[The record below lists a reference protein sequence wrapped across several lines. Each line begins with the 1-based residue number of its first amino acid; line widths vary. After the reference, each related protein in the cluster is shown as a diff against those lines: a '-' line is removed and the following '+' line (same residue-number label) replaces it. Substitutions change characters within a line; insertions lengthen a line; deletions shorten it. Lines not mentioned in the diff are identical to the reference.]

1 MKRNDIDD
9 LTPYQKRKKNST
21 LKNTN
26 KRAPKTK
33 DEDANLVDEPIGH
46 ESEVAPKKK
55 KTSSTKKTSKPK
67 KTEEPKAESKDGD
80 PVIEGVTGH
89 ESGHESSGH
98 ESGHDSESKVEPV
111 VAKESNTN
119 DKEET
124 KPEPTVEDVEP
135 IVESGHESESKKPS
149 IFKEEE
155 KKVEEP
161 KVENTSKRPKAK
173 TVTKVFATI
182 TCIIAII
189 GIIGGIGAIIF
200 ANKLLE
206 GKPEFDRTKLE
217 SQESSVI
224 YDMNGNEIVELG
236 LYLRENIEYDDMP
249 NSLVDAFLS
258 IEDSRYFEHFGF
270 DIPRFTKA
278 ILENIKSG
286 GFGQGGSTMTMQLV
300 KNSYFQVDADGEST
314 MAAHKGMSGVQRKMQ
329 EIVLAIEAN
338 KEVSKKDI
346 LALYIN
352 KINYG
357 NNIRGVQKAAQYY
370 FGKDASELGLV
381 ESAFLAGIIN
391 APNNYNPYNELYKH
405 DESYIYLNSNITYLE
420 NAQKRTAEVL
430 DLMAYHGYIT
440 KEESALAKTVKIEN
454 LLTGVAKKFNSY
466 SQYYQD
472 YIDAVIEEATE
483 VTGKNPYTTS
493 MHIYTAMNPYMQ
505 EVLYNIENEKTDL
518 KYSNDLEQSALTV
531 LNNQTGELIALGG
544 GRNQAQSARQFN
556 RATSS
561 YLQPGSSIK
570 PVIEYAL
577 AFDRLGWSTAH
588 TITDMPYYLYG
599 GNVLI
604 ANAGGQG
611 YTGDM
616 LITEAIARSLNTPA
630 VQTLQAVIKEIGEDG
645 VKEYL
650 REIGITR
657 NLDTF
662 DLQWAIGGNTCLV
675 TPVQLAAAHAIFMN
689 DGYYVKPHTIKKIV
703 FQDDSEYVSD
713 TKGTQVISSAAAYM
727 TATCLEYNVS
737 GPYYNNM
744 QILKRKYP
752 VYAKTGTT
760 DWSTS
765 GRAYGIPTGAPKDMW
780 LVCQNSNFTISIW
793 LGFDRAEVGS
803 YFTTSE
809 DMANLKGRIGR
820 YILNEL
826 DENVEGNTEGVQR
839 PDDVSDVTI
848 VKGAYPYCAPDGG
861 YETVKGLIKTSA
873 LKENPLTS
881 VSSVLS
887 NLPVKENANS
897 GLNATGSKTDDGRIV
912 VNFYSGGYFC
922 SNGQQDLTATN
933 VFGKTTNATGRC
945 YFPHY
950 QQSGSSSVYGEVT
963 LYKDGEYFS
972 SQSGEGAVEFS
983 DVGDGSFRA
992 CVYANDQESCT
1003 DIN

>member
-493 MHIYTAMNPYMQ
+493 MHIYTAMNPYIQ
-505 EVLYNIENEKTDL
+505 EVLYTIENEKTDL

-887 NLPVKENANS
+887 NLPVKENANG

>member
-1 MKRNDIDD
+1 
-9 LTPYQKRKKNST
+9 
-21 LKNTN
+21 
-26 KRAPKTK
+26 
-33 DEDANLVDEPIGH
+33 
-46 ESEVAPKKK
+46 
-55 KTSSTKKTSKPK
+55 
-67 KTEEPKAESKDGD
+67 
-80 PVIEGVTGH
+80 
-89 ESGHESSGH
+89 
-98 ESGHDSESKVEPV
+98 
-111 VAKESNTN
+111 
-119 DKEET
+119 
-124 KPEPTVEDVEP
+124 
-135 IVESGHESESKKPS
+135 
-149 IFKEEE
+149 
-155 KKVEEP
+155 
-161 KVENTSKRPKAK
+161 
-173 TVTKVFATI
+173 
-182 TCIIAII
+182 
-189 GIIGGIGAIIF
+189 
-200 ANKLLE
+200 
-206 GKPEFDRTKLE
+206 
-217 SQESSVI
+217 
-224 YDMNGNEIVELG
+224 
-236 LYLRENIEYDDMP
+236 
-249 NSLVDAFLS
+249 
-258 IEDSRYFEHFGF
+258 
-270 DIPRFTKA
+270 
-278 ILENIKSG
+278 
-286 GFGQGGSTMTMQLV
+286 
-300 KNSYFQVDADGEST
+300 
-314 MAAHKGMSGVQRKMQ
+314 
-329 EIVLAIEAN
+329 
-338 KEVSKKDI
+338 
-346 LALYIN
+346 
-352 KINYG
+352 
-357 NNIRGVQKAAQYY
+357 
-370 FGKDASELGLV
+370 
-381 ESAFLAGIIN
+381 
-391 APNNYNPYNELYKH
+391 
-405 DESYIYLNSNITYLE
+405 
-420 NAQKRTAEVL
+420 
-430 DLMAYHGYIT
+430 
-440 KEESALAKTVKIEN
+440 
-454 LLTGVAKKFNSY
+454 
-466 SQYYQD
+466 
-472 YIDAVIEEATE
+472 
-483 VTGKNPYTTS
+483 
-493 MHIYTAMNPYMQ
+493 MNPYMQ

-630 VQTLQAVIKEIGEDG
+630 VQTLQAVIQEIGEDG

-689 DGYYVKPHTIKKIV
+689 DGYYIKPHTIQKIV

-887 NLPVKENANS
+887 NLPVKENANG

-972 SQSGEGAVEFS
+972 SQSGEGAVEFY
-983 DVGDGSFRA
+983 DVGDGNFRA

-1003 DIN
+1003 DIK

>member
-440 KEESALAKTVKIEN
+440 KEEAALAKTVKIEN

>member
-26 KRAPKTK
+26 KRAPKAN

-314 MAAHKGMSGVQRKMQ
+314 MAAHKGMNGVQRKMQ

-887 NLPVKENANS
+887 NLPVKENANG

>member
-1 MKRNDIDD
+1 MEESKDV
-9 LTPYQKRKKNST
+9 KSNS
-21 LKNTN
+21 
-26 KRAPKTK
+26 
-33 DEDANLVDEPIGH
+33 
-46 ESEVAPKKK
+46 KK

-189 GIIGGIGAIIF
+189 GILGGIGAIIF

-440 KEESALAKTVKIEN
+440 KEEAALAKTVKIEN

-630 VQTLQAVIKEIGEDG
+630 VQTLQAVIQEIGEDG

-689 DGYYVKPHTIKKIV
+689 EGYYIKPHTIQKIV

-861 YETVKGLIKTSA
+861 HETVKGLIKTSA
-873 LKENPLTS
+873 LKKKPLTS
-881 VSSVLS
+881 VSSVLA
-887 NLPVKENANS
+887 NLPVKENANG

-950 QQSGSSSVYGEVT
+950 QQTGSSFVYGEVT

-972 SQSGEGAVEFS
+972 SSSGEGSAEFF
-983 DVGDGSFRA
+983 DVGDGNFRA

-1003 DIN
+1003 DIK

>member
-887 NLPVKENANS
+887 NLPVKENANG

>member
-26 KRAPKTK
+26 KRAPKAN
-33 DEDANLVDEPIGH
+33 DEDANLAVE
-46 ESEVAPKKK
+46 ESKDVKSNSKK

-440 KEESALAKTVKIEN
+440 KEEAALAKTVKIEN

-630 VQTLQAVIKEIGEDG
+630 VQTLQAVIQEIGEDG

-689 DGYYVKPHTIKKIV
+689 EGYYIKPHTIQKIV

-861 YETVKGLIKTSA
+861 HETVKGLIKTSA
-873 LKENPLTS
+873 LKKKPLTS
-881 VSSVLS
+881 VSSVLA
-887 NLPVKENANS
+887 NLPVKENANG

-950 QQSGSSSVYGEVT
+950 QQTGSSFVYGEVT

-972 SQSGEGAVEFS
+972 SSSGEGSAEFF
-983 DVGDGSFRA
+983 DVGDGNFRA

-1003 DIN
+1003 DIK

>member
-189 GIIGGIGAIIF
+189 GILGGIGAIIF

-206 GKPEFDRTKLE
+206 GKPKFDRTKLE

-933 VFGKTTNATGRC
+933 VYGKTTNATGRC

>member
-26 KRAPKTK
+26 KRAPKAN
-33 DEDANLVDEPIGH
+33 DEDANLAVE
-46 ESEVAPKKK
+46 ESKDVKSNSKK

-189 GIIGGIGAIIF
+189 GILGGIGAIIF

-440 KEESALAKTVKIEN
+440 KEEAALAKTVKIEN

-630 VQTLQAVIKEIGEDG
+630 VQTLQAVIQEIGEDG

-689 DGYYVKPHTIKKIV
+689 EGYYIKPHTIQKIV

-861 YETVKGLIKTSA
+861 HETVKGLIKTSA
-873 LKENPLTS
+873 LKKKPLTS
-881 VSSVLS
+881 VSSVLA
-887 NLPVKENANS
+887 NLPVKENANG

-950 QQSGSSSVYGEVT
+950 QQTGSSFVYGEVT

-972 SQSGEGAVEFS
+972 SSSGEGSAEFF
-983 DVGDGSFRA
+983 DVGDGNFRA

-1003 DIN
+1003 DIK

>member
-440 KEESALAKTVKIEN
+440 KEEAALAKTVKIEN

-887 NLPVKENANS
+887 NLPVKENANG

>member
-26 KRAPKTK
+26 KRGSKQP
-33 DEDANLVDEPIGH
+33 NLVDESTEIEAGL
-46 ESEVAPKKK
+46 ESGLESKPKK
-55 KTSSTKKTSKPK
+55 KKTSKPK
-67 KTEEPKAESKDGD
+67 KKEEPKVESKDSEPIVED
-80 PVIEGVTGH
+80 VEPIEDT
-89 ESGHESSGH
+89 
-98 ESGHDSESKVEPV
+98 GHDSESKVEPV

-124 KPEPTVEDVEP
+124 KPVPTVEGVEP
-135 IVESGHESESKKPS
+135 IEESTATNNDGLESGLESEPKKPS
-149 IFKEEE
+149 IFTEE
-155 KKVEEP
+155 KKTEEP
-161 KVENTSKRPKAK
+161 KEDNTSKRPKAK
-173 TVTKVFATI
+173 TITKVFATI
-182 TCIIAII
+182 TCIIAVI
-189 GIIGGIGAIIF
+189 GILGGIGAIIF

-206 GKPEFDRTKLE
+206 GKPEFDKAKLD

-440 KEESALAKTVKIEN
+440 KEEAALAKTVKIEN

-630 VQTLQAVIKEIGEDG
+630 VQTLQAVIQEIGEDG

-689 DGYYVKPHTIKKIV
+689 DGYYIKPHTIQKIV

-752 VYAKTGTT
+752 VYAKTGTS

-861 YETVKGLIKTSA
+861 HETVKGLIKTSA
-873 LKENPLTS
+873 LKKNPLTS
-881 VSSVLS
+881 VSSVLA
-887 NLPVKENANS
+887 NLPVKENANG

-972 SQSGEGAVEFS
+972 SSSGEGSAEFF
-983 DVGDGSFRA
+983 DVGDGNFRA

>member
-26 KRAPKTK
+26 KRGSKQP
-33 DEDANLVDEPIGH
+33 NLVDESTEIEAGLEDGL
-46 ESEVAPKKK
+46 ESGLESKPKK
-55 KTSSTKKTSKPK
+55 KKTSKPK
-67 KTEEPKAESKDGD
+67 KKEEPKVESKDSEPIVED
-80 PVIEGVTGH
+80 VEPIEDT
-89 ESGHESSGH
+89 
-98 ESGHDSESKVEPV
+98 GHDSESKVEPV

-124 KPEPTVEDVEP
+124 KPEPNEEKVVE
-135 IVESGHESESKKPS
+135 GTGYESKIPS
-149 IFKEEE
+149 IFTEE
-155 KKVEEP
+155 KKTEEP
-161 KVENTSKRPKAK
+161 KEDNTSKRPKAK
-173 TVTKVFATI
+173 TITKVFATI
-182 TCIIAII
+182 TCIIAVI
-189 GIIGGIGAIIF
+189 GILGGIGAIIF

-206 GKPEFDRTKLE
+206 GKPEFDRAKLD

-440 KEESALAKTVKIEN
+440 EEEVALAKTVKIEN

-561 YLQPGSSIK
+561 Y
-570 PVIEYAL
+570 
-577 AFDRLGWSTAH
+577 
-588 TITDMPYYLYG
+588 
-599 GNVLI
+599 
-604 ANAGGQG
+604 
-611 YTGDM
+611 
-616 LITEAIARSLNTPA
+616 
-630 VQTLQAVIKEIGEDG
+630 
-645 VKEYL
+645 
-650 REIGITR
+650 
-657 NLDTF
+657 
-662 DLQWAIGGNTCLV
+662 
-675 TPVQLAAAHAIFMN
+675 
-689 DGYYVKPHTIKKIV
+689 
-703 FQDDSEYVSD
+703 
-713 TKGTQVISSAAAYM
+713 
-727 TATCLEYNVS
+727 
-737 GPYYNNM
+737 
-744 QILKRKYP
+744 
-752 VYAKTGTT
+752 
-760 DWSTS
+760 
-765 GRAYGIPTGAPKDMW
+765 
-780 LVCQNSNFTISIW
+780 
-793 LGFDRAEVGS
+793 
-803 YFTTSE
+803 
-809 DMANLKGRIGR
+809 
-820 YILNEL
+820 
-826 DENVEGNTEGVQR
+826 
-839 PDDVSDVTI
+839 
-848 VKGAYPYCAPDGG
+848 
-861 YETVKGLIKTSA
+861 
-873 LKENPLTS
+873 
-881 VSSVLS
+881 
-887 NLPVKENANS
+887 
-897 GLNATGSKTDDGRIV
+897 
-912 VNFYSGGYFC
+912 
-922 SNGQQDLTATN
+922 
-933 VFGKTTNATGRC
+933 
-945 YFPHY
+945 
-950 QQSGSSSVYGEVT
+950 
-963 LYKDGEYFS
+963 
-972 SQSGEGAVEFS
+972 
-983 DVGDGSFRA
+983 
-992 CVYANDQESCT
+992 
-1003 DIN
+1003 

>member
-9 LTPYQKRKKNST
+9 LTPYQKRKKSNA

-26 KRAPKTK
+26 KRGKK
-33 DEDANLVDEPIGH
+33 QSNLVVEEEKVEPSISL
-46 ESEVAPKKK
+46 EEAKENEVLEPVINNLEQENKKK
-55 KTSSTKKTSKPK
+55 KTSSKKKETELTNKEKIQPEVK
-67 KTEEPKAESKDGD
+67 ADKTT
-80 PVIEGVTGH
+80 VIEPI
-89 ESGHESSGH
+89 
-98 ESGHDSESKVEPV
+98 EP
-111 VAKESNTN
+111 E
-119 DKEET
+119 
-124 KPEPTVEDVEP
+124 
-135 IVESGHESESKKPS
+135 KPS
-149 IFKEEE
+149 IFKEEQKSE
-155 KKVEEP
+155 DKSNGLEAEGSNLGSNLGLEP
-161 KVENTSKRPKAK
+161 RPKAK
-173 TVTKVFATI
+173 TITKIFATL
-182 TCIIAII
+182 TAIIAIL
-189 GIIGGIGAIIF
+189 GICGAIGALVF
-200 ANKLLE
+200 AGKLLE

-224 YDMNGNEIVELG
+224 YDMNGKEIVELG

-278 ILENIKSG
+278 ILENLKSG
-286 GFGQGGSTMTMQLV
+286 SFGQGGSTMTMQLV

-405 DESYIYLNSNITYLE
+405 DESYIYLNSKITYLE

-430 DLMAYHGYIT
+430 DLMAYHGYIS
-440 KEESALAKTVKIEN
+440 EEEAALAKTIKIEN
-454 LLTGVAKKFNSY
+454 LLTGVAKKFKSY
-466 SQYYQD
+466 SEYYQD

-518 KYSNDLEQSALTV
+518 KYSNKLEQSALTV

-630 VQTLQAVIKEIGEDG
+630 VQTLQSVIKGIGEDG
-645 VKEYL
+645 VKDYL
-650 REIGITR
+650 RSIGITR

-689 DGYYVKPHTIKKIV
+689 DGYYVKPHTIQKIV
-703 FQDDSEYVSD
+703 YQDNSEYTSD
-713 TKGTQVISSAAAYM
+713 TVGTQVISSAAAYM

-744 QILKRKYP
+744 QILKRNYP

-839 PDDVSDVTI
+839 PSDVSDVTI

-881 VSSVLS
+881 VSSVLA
-887 NLPVKENANS
+887 NLPVKENANG
-897 GLNATGSKTDDGRIV
+897 GLNATGSKGDGTIT

-950 QQSGSSSVYGEVT
+950 QQTGSSSVYGEVT
-963 LYKDGEYFS
+963 LYKDGDYFS
-972 SQSGEGAVEFS
+972 SQSGEGSVTFS
-983 DVGDGSFRA
+983 DIGEGSFRA
-992 CVYANDQESCT
+992 CVYANEQESCT
-1003 DIN
+1003 DIE

>member
-173 TVTKVFATI
+173 KVTKVFATI

-420 NAQKRTAEVL
+420 NAQERTAEVL

-440 KEESALAKTVKIEN
+440 KEEAALAKTVKIEN

-493 MHIYTAMNPYMQ
+493 MHIYTAMNPYIQ

-689 DGYYVKPHTIKKIV
+689 DGYYIKPHTIQKIV

-713 TKGTQVISSAAAYM
+713 IKGTQVISSAAAYM

-744 QILKRKYP
+744 QILKRSYP

-873 LKENPLTS
+873 LKKKPLTS
-881 VSSVLS
+881 VSSVLA
-887 NLPVKENANS
+887 NLPVKENANG

-972 SQSGEGAVEFS
+972 SQSGEGAVEFY
-983 DVGDGSFRA
+983 DVGDGNFRA

-1003 DIN
+1003 DNK